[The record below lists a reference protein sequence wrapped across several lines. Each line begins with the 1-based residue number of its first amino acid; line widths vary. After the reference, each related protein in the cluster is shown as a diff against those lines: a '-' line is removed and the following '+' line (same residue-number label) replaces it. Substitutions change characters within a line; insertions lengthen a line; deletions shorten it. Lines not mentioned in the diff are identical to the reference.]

1 LSRRRLAPIASDA
14 DRIEAARIMADRLTA
29 ELREA
34 ELVRATWQERP
45 PAWTHYIDSAG
56 SVYSLKEP

>member
-1 LSRRRLAPIASDA
+1 
-14 DRIEAARIMADRLTA
+14 MADRLTA